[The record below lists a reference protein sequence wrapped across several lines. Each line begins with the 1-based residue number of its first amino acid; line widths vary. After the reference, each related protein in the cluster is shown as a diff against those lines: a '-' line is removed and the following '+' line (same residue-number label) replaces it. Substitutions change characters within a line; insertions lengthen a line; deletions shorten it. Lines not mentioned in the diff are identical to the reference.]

1 LGEAQGLF
9 KLMSSVHGHSPL
21 YILAGL
27 VVGLLVG
34 MTGVGGGSLMTP
46 ILVLLFGVHPATA
59 VGTDLLYAAV
69 TKTGGT
75 VVHGINH
82 TVDWRVV
89 GRLALGSMPTT
100 ALTLLALQLFSPKSH
115 SSPLISVVLG
125 VALILTAISL
135 LLRRQV
141 LQIAARQMKAMNAR
155 KTFIFTVA
163 TGAVLGV
170 LVSLS
175 SVGAGA
181 LGITALIFLYPSLP
195 TARIVGS
202 DIAHAV
208 PLTLIAGCG
217 HWIMGTVDFGML
229 GWLVLGSLP
238 GIVVGSQLSSRVPD
252 AVLRTILA
260 VTLLFVGGKL
270 AF

>member
-1 LGEAQGLF
+1 MIG
-9 KLMSSVHGHSPL
+9 PL
-21 YILAGL
+21 YTLAGL
-27 VVGLLVG
+27 GVGILVGL
-34 MTGVGGGSLMTP
+34 TGVGGGSLMTP
-46 ILVLLFGVHPATA
+46 VLVLLFGIYPATA

-69 TKTGGT
+69 TKSAGT
-75 VVHGINH
+75 VVHGLNH
-82 TVDWRVV
+82 TVNWQVV
-89 GRLALGSMPTT
+89 TRLALGSVPTT
-100 ALTLLALQLFSPKSH
+100 ALTLIALQYFSPNSH

-125 VALILTAISL
+125 IALILTAISL
-135 LLRRQV
+135 LLRKQV
-141 LQIAARQMKAMNAR
+141 LALATRRMGTPAPRN
-155 KTFIFTVA
+155 TFILTIA
-163 TGAVLGV
+163 TGAILGV

-181 LGITALIFLYPSLP
+181 LGITALIFLYPNLP

-217 HWIMGTVDFGML
+217 HWLMGTVNIGML

-238 GIVVGSQLSSRVPD
+238 GIVLGSYLSPRVPD

-260 VTLLFVGGKL
+260 VTLLVVGWRL
-270 AF
+270 AL

>member
-1 LGEAQGLF
+1 MGG
-9 KLMSSVHGHSPL
+9 VHVIGPL
-21 YILAGL
+21 YSVAGL
-27 VVGLLVG
+27 AVGLLVG
-34 MTGVGGGSLMTP
+34 MTGVGGGALMTP
-46 ILVLLFGVHPATA
+46 LLVLLFGIHPATA
-59 VGTDLLYAAV
+59 VGTDLLYAAI

-89 GRLALGSMPTT
+89 ARLAAGSMPTT
-100 ALTLLALQLFSPKSH
+100 AGTILALEFFSPHSH

-125 VALILTAISL
+125 IALILTAISL

-141 LQIAARQMKAMNAR
+141 LALTSRRVTAPAPRNTLIL
-155 KTFIFTVA
+155 TVL

-170 LVSLS
+170 LVSLT

-181 LGITALIFLYPSLP
+181 LGITALIFLYPKLP
-195 TARIVGS
+195 TAKIVGS

-208 PLTLIAGCG
+208 PLTLIAGGG
-217 HWIMGTVDFGML
+217 HWLMGTVDFGML

-238 GIVVGSQLSSRVPD
+238 GIVLGSYLSSRVPD
-252 AVLRTILA
+252 AVLRTVLA
-260 VTLLFVGGKL
+260 ITLLVVGGKL
-270 AF
+270 AL

>member
-1 LGEAQGLF
+1 MDAVQ
-9 KLMSSVHGHSPL
+9 GHSPL
-21 YILAGL
+21 YVVAGL
-27 VVGLLVG
+27 GVGILVG

-46 ILVLLFGVHPATA
+46 ILVLLFGIYPATA

-75 VVHGINH
+75 IVHGLNH

-89 GRLALGSMPTT
+89 GRLALGSMPST
-100 ALTLLALQLFSPKSH
+100 ALTLLALQYFSPHSH

-125 VALILTAISL
+125 IALILTAISL
-135 LLRRQV
+135 MLRRQV
-141 LQIAARQMKAMNAR
+141 LRLAARRVASSMPGNH
-155 KTFIFTVA
+155 TVA
-163 TGAVLGV
+163 LTIATGTVLGV

-181 LGITALIFLYPSLP
+181 LGITALIFLYPNLP
-195 TARIVGS
+195 TAKIVGS

-208 PLTLIAGCG
+208 PLTLIAGAG
-217 HWIMGTVDFGML
+217 HWLMGTVDFVML

-238 GIVVGSQLSSRVPD
+238 GIVVGSYFSSRVPD
-252 AVLRTILA
+252 AVLRTVLA
-260 VTLLFVGGKL
+260 ITLLVVGGKL
-270 AF
+270 AL

>member
-1 LGEAQGLF
+1 MDG
-9 KLMSSVHGHSPL
+9 VHTFGPL
-21 YILAGL
+21 YSIAGL
-27 VVGLLVG
+27 AVGLLVG
-34 MTGVGGGSLMTP
+34 MTGVGGGALMTP
-46 ILVLLFGVHPATA
+46 LLVLLFGIYPATA

-75 VVHGINH
+75 VVHGMNH

-100 ALTLLALQLFSPKSH
+100 ALTILALGIFSPHSH

-125 VALILTAISL
+125 IALILTAISL
-135 LLRRQV
+135 LLRHQV
-141 LQIAARQMKAMNAR
+141 LALASRRIAAPAPHN
-155 KTFIFTVA
+155 TLILTVL

-170 LVSLS
+170 LVTLS

-181 LGITALIFLYPSLP
+181 LGITALIFLYPNLP
-195 TARIVGS
+195 TAKIVGS

-208 PLTLIAGCG
+208 PLTLIAGAG
-217 HWIMGTVDFGML
+217 HWLMGTVDFSML

-238 GIVVGSQLSSRVPD
+238 GIVVGSYLSSRVPD
-252 AVLRTILA
+252 AILRTVLA
-260 VTLLFVGGKL
+260 ITLLVVGGKL
-270 AF
+270 AL

>member
-1 LGEAQGLF
+1 MHAVQVIE
-9 KLMSSVHGHSPL
+9 PL
-21 YILAGL
+21 YAIAGFF
-27 VVGLLVG
+27 VGLLVG
-34 MTGVGGGSLMTP
+34 LTGVGGGSLMTP
-46 ILVLLFGVHPATA
+46 VLVLLFGIHPATA

-69 TKTGGT
+69 TKSGGT
-75 VVHGINH
+75 IVHGLNH
-82 TVDWRVV
+82 TVDWRVA
-89 GRLALGSMPTT
+89 GRLALGSIPTT
-100 ALTLLALQLFSPKSH
+100 ALTLLALQFFSPISH

-125 VALILTAISL
+125 IALILTAVSL
-135 LLRRQV
+135 LLRKQV
-141 LQIAARQMKAMNAR
+141 LRLATRRIGSPAPRN
-155 KTFIFTVA
+155 TFILTVI

-181 LGITALIFLYPSLP
+181 LGITALIFLYPNLP

-208 PLTLIAGCG
+208 PLTLVAGAG
-217 HWIMGTVDFGML
+217 HWLMGTVDFSML

-260 VTLLFVGGKL
+260 ITLLIVGGKL
-270 AF
+270 AL